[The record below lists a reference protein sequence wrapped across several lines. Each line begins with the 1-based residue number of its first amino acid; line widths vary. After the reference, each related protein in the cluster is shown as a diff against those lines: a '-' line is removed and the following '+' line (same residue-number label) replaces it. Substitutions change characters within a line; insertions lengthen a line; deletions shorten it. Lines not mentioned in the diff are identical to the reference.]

1 MAPVLR
7 CEARAYERD
16 IRLDP
21 LSSEVAGFAGI
32 ETRSYAAG
40 DVLRPLER
48 LRHVHLW
55 IVRGGLALQ
64 VDTARGTRCIIE
76 VFGSGTSLDPR
87 HWDAGP
93 GPRWEP
99 VALVDTETF
108 ELPIE
113 LFRQQLSER
122 PSLAQALASKRAYQ
136 HARTLDRVAVLRLR
150 DPLRRVAGVLLEL
163 VERLGTPT
171 SSARGSQL
179 DLTQQLIAAFADLSR
194 QTTNRQLRRLA
205 QARFVE
211 LERGSVS
218 VSDVAALAG
227 VATGGRDLR

>member
-1 MAPVLR
+1 M
-7 CEARAYERD
+7 
-16 IRLDP
+16 DP

-32 ETRSYAAG
+32 ETHTYAAG
-40 DVLRPLER
+40 DRLRPLDR
-48 LRHVHLW
+48 LKHLHVW

-64 VDTARGTRCIIE
+64 VETTPGARAIID
-76 VFGSGTSLDPR
+76 VFGPASSLDPR
-87 HWDAGP
+87 HWEAGP
-93 GPRWEP
+93 GPRWDV
-99 VALVDTETF
+99 VALVATETL

-122 PSLAQALASKRAYQ
+122 PSLALALASKRAHQ
-136 HARTLDRVAVLRLR
+136 HARSLDRIAVLRLR

-171 SSARGSQL
+171 ASARGSQL
-179 DLTQQLIAAFADLSR
+179 DLTQHLIAAFADLSR

-218 VSDVAALAG
+218 VSDITALAG
-227 VATGGRDLR
+227 VAAGERKLS